1 MNTNMYNHPLTGTQ
15 LNQLKS
21 WGVKVIEPVE
31 KLLACGDVGKI
42 DYSIIYALV
51 MK

>member
-1 MNTNMYNHPLTGTQ
+1 MNTNMYNHPLTSTQ

-31 KLLACGDVGKI
+31 KLLACGVVGKI
-42 DYSIIYALV
+42 VYLIVDLLV